1 MNYLTNFFQDPVD
14 RIKYYIQHRNQ
25 REEQILNTLAS
36 KSSDTWSAMDLVK
49 VIYTETPENL
59 HTAAAVNVTHHLNKL
74 EKENKVK
81 REGEDKFI
89 ILQ

>member
-1 MNYLTNFFQDPVD
+1 
-14 RIKYYIQHRNQ
+14 
-25 REEQILNTLAS
+25 
-36 KSSDTWSAMDLVK
+36 MDLVK

-59 HTAAAVNVTHHLNKL
+59 HSAVAVNVTHHLNKL

-81 REGEDKFI
+81 KEAEDKFI